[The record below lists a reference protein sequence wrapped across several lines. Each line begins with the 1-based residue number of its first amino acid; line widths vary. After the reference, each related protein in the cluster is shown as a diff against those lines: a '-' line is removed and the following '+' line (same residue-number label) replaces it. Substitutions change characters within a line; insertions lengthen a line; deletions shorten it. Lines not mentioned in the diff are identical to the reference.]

1 MLWRASVTALLVA
14 GGYLSYNYAITKK
27 DTANISLTMRVVA
40 PQPSVIENPT
50 HWNLKSNIQVNLA
63 TLAKIR
69 SYHIKTTTS
78 DHLVVYEKDQ
88 IVLDEPTSLS
98 FELPKP
104 TIQLNDQTHLR
115 YEVKVVDWSYA
126 NFFNGNASTKVF
138 DLVLDTTPPKI
149 QMIAQ
154 SHRITYGGSALAI
167 FKVQED
173 ALDRVWFNNG
183 FEDFKVFSF
192 MQDGYYI
199 VIFPWSLRHRTF
211 NGQILARD
219 KAYNFTSLPL
229 KLIKNTKIP
238 IREYTTDLSKDY
250 KDKQAALE
258 SLKHLPGL
266 DRLNAELGIQQTI
279 QEDLKKVLAYEPTTL
294 QPFKPLGNRPR
305 VLATF
310 GAHRTYTFGKQKIGE
325 FTHYGVDF
333 FGRHSPILA
342 SNPGR
347 VVLEEEI
354 ESYGK
359 SALVSHGL
367 GMYAM
372 YGSLSDF
379 LAKKGDTLEPN
390 SVLGF
395 SGKNKTSKY
404 DHVHFN
410 VLIQGVP
417 VYPNEWMDAHFI
429 NNFNDIIQEA
439 QQKIREK

>member
-1 MLWRASVTALLVA
+1 MLWRASVMALLVA

-27 DTANISLTMRVVA
+27 NTANISLTMRVAA
-40 PQPSVIENPT
+40 PQPSVVENPT

-63 TLAKIR
+63 TPAKIR

-78 DHLVVYEKDQ
+78 DHLVVYEKNQ
-88 IVLDEPTSLS
+88 IVLDEPTNLS

-104 TIQLNDQTHLR
+104 TIQLNDQTRLH
-115 YEVKVVDWSYA
+115 YEIKVMDWSYA
-126 NFFNGNASTKVF
+126 NFFNGNVSTKAF

-149 QMIAQ
+149 QTIAQ
-154 SHRITYGGSALAI
+154 SRHITYGGSALAI
-167 FKVQED
+167 FRVQEG

-192 MQDGYYI
+192 MKDGYYI

-211 NGQILARD
+211 DGRIFARD
-219 KAYNFTSLPL
+219 KAYNLTSLPL
-229 KLIKNTKIP
+229 RLIKNTKIP
-238 IREYTTDLSKDY
+238 IRERTIDLSKDY
-250 KDKQAALE
+250 KNKQSAFE

-266 DRLNAELGIQQTI
+266 NRLDARLGIQQTI
-279 QEDLKKVLAYEPTTL
+279 QKDLKKVTAYEHTAFK
-294 QPFKPLGNRPR
+294 PFRPLGNKPR

-310 GAHRTYTFGKQKIGE
+310 GTHKIYTFGRETIGE

-333 FGRHSPILA
+333 FGRHSKVLA
-342 SNPGR
+342 SNVGR

-367 GMYAM
+367 GVYAM
-372 YGSLSDF
+372 YGSLSKF
-379 LAKKGDTLEPN
+379 LAKKEDTLEPN

-395 SGKNKTSKY
+395 SGRNKTSKY

-410 VLIQGVP
+410 ILIQGVP
-417 VYPNEWMDAHFI
+417 VYPNEWMNTRFI
-429 NNFNDIIQEA
+429 NNLNDIIQEA
-439 QQKIREK
+439 QYKIREK

>member
-1 MLWRASVTALLVA
+1 MLWRIVLTVLLVA

-27 DTANISLTMRVVA
+27 NTANISITMKVAA
-40 PQPSVIENPT
+40 PQPSVVENPT
-50 HWNLKSNIQVNLA
+50 HWNLKSTIQINLESPS
-63 TLAKIR
+63 KIR

-78 DHLVVYEKDQ
+78 DHLVVYDKDQ

-104 TIQLNDQTHLR
+104 TIQLNDQTSLH
-115 YEVKVVDWSYA
+115 YEIQVRDWSYA
-126 NFFNGNASTKVF
+126 NFFNGNTSVKTF

-149 QMIAQ
+149 QTIAQ
-154 SHRITYGGSALAI
+154 SRHITYGGSALVI

-192 MQDGYYI
+192 VKDGYYI

-211 NGQILARD
+211 EGQIFARD
-219 KAYNFTSLPL
+219 KAYNTTSLPL
-229 KLIKNTKIP
+229 RLIKNTKIP
-238 IREYTTDLSKDY
+238 IREYTIDLSKDY
-250 KDKQAALE
+250 ENKQSALE
-258 SLKHLPGL
+258 SLQDFHT
-266 DRLNAELGIQQTI
+266 LNARLGIQQTI
-279 QEDLKKVLAYEPTTL
+279 QEDLKKILVYEPSAFK
-294 QPFKPLGNRPR
+294 PFRPLGNKPR
-305 VLATF
+305 VLTLF
-310 GAHRTYTFGKQKIGE
+310 GTHRIYTFGKEKLGE

-333 FGRHSPILA
+333 FGRHSKILA
-342 SNPGR
+342 SNAGR

-359 SALVSHGL
+359 STLVSHGL
-367 GMYAM
+367 GVYAM
-372 YGSLSDF
+372 YGSLSAF
-379 LAKKGDTLEPN
+379 LAKKGDTLEPD

-395 SGKNKTSKY
+395 SGQNKTSKH

-410 VLIQGVP
+410 ILIQGVP

-429 NNFNDIIQEA
+429 NNINDIIQEA
-439 QQKIREK
+439 QYKIREK